1 MVGTSR
7 DRDISQY
14 KQNHGW
20 NFKRQGYITVQTE
33 SWLELQETRMY
44 HSRNRIM
51 VGTSRDR
58 DISQYKQNHGW
69 NQETCITN
77 RIMVGTSREGY
88 ITVETESW
96 LELQETGI
104 YTVETESWL
113 ELQETGMIYHSTN
126 RIMVGTLRDR
136 DISQYKQNHGWNF
149 KRQGYIRVQTESWW
163 ELQETGI
170 YQSANRSTALKTKWR

>member
-20 NFKRQGYITVQTE
+20 NFKRQGCITVETK
-33 SWLELQETRMY
+33 SWLELQETGMY
-44 HSRNRIM
+44 HSTNRIM

-69 NQETCITN
+69 NFKRQGVSQEKQN
-77 RIMVGTSREGY
+77 HGWNFKRQGY

-104 YTVETESWL
+104 Y
-113 ELQETGMIYHSTN
+113 HSRN
-126 RIMVGTLRDR
+126 RIMVGTSRDR
-136 DISQYKQNHGWNF
+136 DISQ
-149 KRQGYIRVQTESWW
+149 
-163 ELQETGI
+163 
-170 YQSANRSTALKTKWR
+170 